1 MKITG
6 SKSIS
11 SVIKV
16 FLILLFIICIVAMIS
31 LPILVKNLYSGTDI
45 TDMQDTIT
53 EMTFM
58 YIAAIP
64 SLLMIIEFEKIFSDF
79 SKEIV
84 FSRKIENRL
93 KRSAIYSLIIG
104 SVFLIN
110 SIVYNCIFGA
120 EMFINPFRIMYVIV
134 IILIALIFLILS
146 VGLMI
151 LKNVYRTAV
160 DNKEENDLTI

>member
-1 MKITG
+1 MKIIG
-6 SKSIS
+6 NKSIS
-11 SVIKV
+11 SAIKV
-16 FLILLFIICIVAMIS
+16 FLIVLFIICITVMLS
-31 LPILVKNLYSGTDI
+31 LPIFLRNLYSEIDI
-45 TDMQDTIT
+45 I
-53 EMTFM
+53 EMKDVILEMIFM

-64 SLLMIIEFEKIFSDF
+64 ALLMIIEFERIFNDF
-79 SKEIV
+79 SKEDV

-93 KRSAIYSLIIG
+93 KRSSLYSLAIGIVFILNCII
-104 SVFLIN
+104 
-110 SIVYNCIFGA
+110 YNCFYGGKIFD
-120 EMFINPFRIMYVIV
+120 EPFRIMYEIV